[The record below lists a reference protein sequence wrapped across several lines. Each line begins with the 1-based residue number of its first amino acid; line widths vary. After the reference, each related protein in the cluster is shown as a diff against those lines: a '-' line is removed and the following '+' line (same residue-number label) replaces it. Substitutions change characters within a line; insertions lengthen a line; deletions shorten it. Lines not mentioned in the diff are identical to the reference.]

1 MVTVQHSVLTRDERT
16 RKLFENMFEN
26 LFLFANKNRTRTLK
40 IFYIENK
47 NRTRTKNI
55 EVKNTVLRIGLTDPL
70 TAIWTKMTVFSYF
83 K

>member
-1 MVTVQHSVLTRDERT
+1 MTILFDIQIRDERT

-40 IFYIENK
+40 IFDIENK